1 MPSRSAVALAVN
13 SGMVKCFIY
22 FNVDVNDDDNFFLP
36 LYYVRE
42 YQCGTRLL
50 IVIFNKLTY

>member
-13 SGMVKCFIY
+13 SGMVKCLIY

-36 LYYVRE
+36 LYYGKE
-42 YQCGTRLL
+42 
-50 IVIFNKLTY
+50 FA

>member
-36 LYYVRE
+36 LFYVRE
-42 YQCGTRLL
+42 YPVWKEAVDRYL
-50 IVIFNKLTY
+50 